1 MLSFWPLGAFIMAFG
16 LYLMQKNIF
25 GNKFEYWSHIEMGSS
40 NEKQYEKAF
49 DGGWFLWQMN
59 TPIIPR
65 ALCVLEKAR
74 KKTSENWP
82 KHLHLKAEVAR
93 KKSKWTLALLSHSK
107 PKQGKSKGVYTKK
120 PNVIHKLI
128 NFRNSSDLLDLIE
141 LFFQLSKWRTTEKQL
156 NPIHFFN

>member
-1 MLSFWPLGAFIMAFG
+1 MESGLDQNMFSAGHSKQKQSGSRLSPNPYFSISPIPFLVPKMRYMSRILLEIEKKYRILLKFWR
-16 LYLMQKNIF
+16 K
-25 GNKFEYWSHIEMGSS
+25 
-40 NEKQYEKAF
+40 
-49 DGGWFLWQMN
+49 
-59 TPIIPR
+59 
-65 ALCVLEKAR
+65 LE

-141 LFFQLSKWRTTEKQL
+141 LFFQLSK
-156 NPIHFFN
+156 

>member
-1 MLSFWPLGAFIMAFG
+1 MFSAGHSKQKHRRIRIEPHPIFFLKPDPISSAQNEIHVKNFAGNWKEIQDFIE
-16 LYLMQKNIF
+16 I
-25 GNKFEYWSHIEMGSS
+25 
-40 NEKQYEKAF
+40 
-49 DGGWFLWQMN
+49 
-59 TPIIPR
+59 
-65 ALCVLEKAR
+65 LEKAR

-107 PKQGKSKGVYTKK
+107 PKQGKSKGVYNKK

-156 NPIHFFN
+156 NTLHFFN

>member
-1 MLSFWPLGAFIMAFG
+1 MESGLDQNMFSAGHSKQKQKWIKIEPHPIFFHKPDPISSAQNEIHVKNFAGNWKEIPDFIE
-16 LYLMQKNIF
+16 I
-25 GNKFEYWSHIEMGSS
+25 
-40 NEKQYEKAF
+40 
-49 DGGWFLWQMN
+49 
-59 TPIIPR
+59 
-65 ALCVLEKAR
+65 LEKAR

>member
-65 ALCVLEKAR
+65 ALC
-74 KKTSENWP
+74 
-82 KHLHLKAEVAR
+82 
-93 KKSKWTLALLSHSK
+93 
-107 PKQGKSKGVYTKK
+107 GVYAG
-120 PNVIHKLI
+120 VFFEIYMYA
-128 NFRNSSDLLDLIE
+128 RNNL
-141 LFFQLSKWRTTEKQL
+141 KWSIFVPKA
-156 NPIHFFN
+156 NPENLVKIWAPEEEI